1 MKKFV
6 AGSLMAFCGLWG
18 VQAQALET
26 QGVEQAPLVE
36 NLRLDGVLEAIH
48 RTTVSA
54 QTSGQVQKIHFDVD
68 DRVAAGEVILE
79 LDASEQKARLMQA
92 QGALQEAAAG
102 LEAAQSNFNRVEAL
116 FQREQVSR
124 SQMDEARRQ
133 LKSAQARKNQAEA
146 AVDEAR
152 QQLAYTRVVAPYEG
166 LVTQRHVE
174 EGASVSPGQPLISG
188 LSLEDL
194 RVVVALP
201 QRYAAAARNQREA
214 VVRLDEDR
222 VLETQSMTFY
232 PYADPATHTFRVRMN
247 INNSEG
253 DLFPGMLVKV
263 HFPVGQRPALW
274 IPTSALVER
283 GELRA
288 VYVVK
293 ESGLPRLR
301 HIRVGQMQNGR
312 LEVLSGLS
320 QGEAVVLNPAEAL
333 QVLEEQL

>member
-1 MKKFV
+1 M
-6 AGSLMAFCGLWG
+6 
-18 VQAQALET
+18 
-26 QGVEQAPLVE
+26 
-36 NLRLDGVLEAIH
+36 
-48 RTTVSA
+48 
-54 QTSGQVQKIHFDVD
+54 
-68 DRVAAGEVILE
+68 
-79 LDASEQKARLMQA
+79 
-92 QGALQEAAAG
+92 
-102 LEAAQSNFNRVEAL
+102 
-116 FQREQVSR
+116 
-124 SQMDEARRQ
+124 
-133 LKSAQARKNQAEA
+133 
-146 AVDEAR
+146 DEAR

-214 VVRLDEDR
+214 VVKLDEER
-222 VLETQSMTFY
+222 ILETQSMTVY

-263 HFPVGQRPALW
+263 HFPVDQRPALW
-274 IPTSALVER
+274 IPANALVER

-293 ESGLPRLR
+293 EAGLPRLR
-301 HIRVGQMQNGR
+301 QIRVGQMQDGR
-312 LEVLSGLS
+312 MEVLSGLS
-320 QGEAVVLNPAEAL
+320 EGEAVVVNPAEAL